1 MKTALIPVCCCLSVI
16 VVDLT
21 GDDNEEDE
29 LLFQTENH
37 FFHAEEGI
45 EHARQVAA
53 AVAMA
58 ALVSNIFVVS

>member
-1 MKTALIPVCCCLSVI
+1 MPIL

-21 GDDNEEDE
+21 GDDNDDE
-29 LLFQTENH
+29 VTLLRTDDTRERH
-37 FFHAEEGI
+37 FRAESPTVYGEAI

-58 ALVSNIFVVS
+58 ALVSQ